1 MPWNPEHYSIGDK
14 MKKFETRKE
23 KMNHMFALMN
33 EVSILIS
40 RLQPED
46 TGYLHTTIETLNG
59 RVDELKYELEKE
71 KCE

>member
-1 MPWNPEHYSIGDK
+1 

-23 KMNHMFALMN
+23 KMNHMFVLMN

-46 TGYLHTTIETLNG
+46 TGHLHTTIDTLNY
-59 RVDELKYELEKE
+59 RVDELRYELEKE
-71 KCE
+71 KDE

>member
-1 MPWNPEHYSIGDK
+1 MPWNPEHYNIGDK

-23 KMNHMFALMN
+23 KMNHMFVLMN

-46 TGYLHTTIETLNG
+46 TGHLHTTIDTLNY
-59 RVDELKYELEKE
+59 RVDELRYELEKE
-71 KCE
+71 KDE